1 MAVVLAGGVGRG
13 GEEGAKVRPELH
25 LLLVGD
31 PGTGKS
37 EILKFAK
44 RMSPRSVLTT
54 GVGTTTA
61 GLTVSAL
68 RVRFFSLNLVPIS
81 QKKTF
86 SLHTSRESRK
96 NSNNLVVFPL
106 PFSISHENVLKW
118 SVVYFQSQCNFSSL
132 ILFPIPETVCETILT
147 E

>member
-1 MAVVLAGGVGRG
+1 VFQIYGLYLVKLCLAVVLAGGVGRG
-13 GEEGAKVRPELH
+13 GEDGSKVRAESH

-68 RVRFFSLNLVPIS
+68 RVSRNTFIFIYLFFIS
-81 QKKTF
+81 KEK
-86 SLHTSRESRK
+86 
-96 NSNNLVVFPL
+96 
-106 PFSISHENVLKW
+106 SI
-118 SVVYFQSQCNFSSL
+118 YSL
-132 ILFPIPETVCETILT
+132 IV
-147 E
+147 